1 MTAHQEQRRRRLL
14 ALTGLWLFLAG
25 LLTALSFVVVAFVLS
40 AAFLLVALAAGG
52 LRLLSRLPI
61 RPGLRTAVGKTEQA
75 LGNLGTRL
83 HDLHVRQHARR
94 AGIRARRAGIRA
106 REVATAAP
114 GRTQLL
120 VERGGQ
126 AYAVA
131 VYRSTPHVARALH
144 AGSRLI
150 MGRRRQAL
158 RLNERGAQLR
168 RRGNAEEAAE
178 QHRVALEI
186 VRELGDPHA
195 EALTLNSLALALA
208 QGGADAAA
216 VQHFEQALTV
226 LRELGDE
233 EHEGQVIANLGFVHR
248 RQGRSE
254 EAVSLL
260 NSALDK
266 LPPESPAYR
275 HVEAQLRRAS

>member
-1 MTAHQEQRRRRLL
+1 MTAHGEQRRRRVL

-25 LLTALSFVVVAFVLS
+25 LLTALSFVVVAVVAS
-40 AAFLLVALAAGG
+40 AGLLVVALAAAA

-61 RPGLRTAVGKTEQA
+61 RPGLRAALDSSERA
-75 LGNLGTRL
+75 LGKVGTRL
-83 HDLHVRQHARR
+83 HDLRVRQH
-94 AGIRARRAGIRA
+94 ARRAGIRA

-114 GRTQLL
+114 GRTQSL
-120 VERGGQ
+120 VVRAGQ
-126 AYAVA
+126 AYASA
-131 VYRSTPHVARALH
+131 VYRVSPHVARAVE
-144 AGSRLI
+144 AGGRLI
-150 MGRRRQAL
+150 GSPRLGRRRQAL

-168 RRGNAEEAAE
+168 RRGDPEQAAE

-233 EHEGQVIANLGFVHR
+233 EHEGQVIANLGFVHG

-254 EAVSLL
+254 EAVTLL
-260 NSALDK
+260 SSALDK

-275 HVEAQLRRAS
+275 QVEEQLSRAS

>member
-1 MTAHQEQRRRRLL
+1 VTAHQEQRRRRLL

-25 LLTALSFVVVAFVLS
+25 LLTALSFVVVAVIVS
-40 AAFLLVALAAGG
+40 AGLLLVALAAGA
-52 LRLLSRLPI
+52 LRLFSRLPI
-61 RPGLRTAVGKTEQA
+61 RPGLRTAVDSTEQA
-75 LGNLGTRL
+75 LGTVGTRL

-94 AGIRARRAGIRA
+94 AGTRA

-114 GRTQLL
+114 GRTQVL
-120 VERGGQ
+120 VSRAGQ
-126 AYAVA
+126 AYAAA
-131 VYRSTPHVARALH
+131 VYWLAPRVAKALH
-144 AGSRLI
+144 AGGGLI

-168 RRGNAEEAAE
+168 RRGNAEQAAE

-195 EALTLNSLALALA
+195 EALTLNSLVLALA

-216 VQHFEQALTV
+216 VQHFEQALTM
-226 LRELGDE
+226 LRELGDV
-233 EHEGQVIANLGFVHR
+233 EHEGQVIANLGLVHR

-275 HVEAQLRRAS
+275 QVEAQLRRAS